1 MCFSVATSGFRACDI
16 TKRHIRLSKR
26 RSSSF
31 SNLLVLSFLQKWFSL
46 TLPFEK
52 NFFFTCTRAI
62 VRTEISNR
70 AILFLEEHLV
80 MRLVPQ
86 AESAMRQCR
95 ERNLSTSESWGRSP
109 SDILGLIC
117 LLAVQNNFSES
128 VLGCITETFRMVSW
142 FTEACTDRLDLY
154 LSRPEILNVVQ
165 TGDV

>member
-1 MCFSVATSGFRACDI
+1 
-16 TKRHIRLSKR
+16 
-26 RSSSF
+26 
-31 SNLLVLSFLQKWFSL
+31 
-46 TLPFEK
+46 
-52 NFFFTCTRAI
+52 
-62 VRTEISNR
+62 
-70 AILFLEEHLV
+70 